1 MLFAFD
7 YTFLVVWIEIKMFL
21 MSVPVFIKH
30 YSTVH
35 RNTDI
40 NIWFHEYEIMHFVV
54 KNNPY
59 FEKKN
64 CYTVC

>member
-1 MLFAFD
+1 
-7 YTFLVVWIEIKMFL
+7 

-30 YSTVH
+30 YYTVH

-40 NIWFHEYEIMHFVV
+40 NIWFHEYEIMHLVV
-54 KNNPY
+54 KSNPY

-64 CYTVC
+64 CSVC

>member
-7 YTFLVVWIEIKMFL
+7 CTFLVDWIEINMCL

-64 CYTVC
+64 S